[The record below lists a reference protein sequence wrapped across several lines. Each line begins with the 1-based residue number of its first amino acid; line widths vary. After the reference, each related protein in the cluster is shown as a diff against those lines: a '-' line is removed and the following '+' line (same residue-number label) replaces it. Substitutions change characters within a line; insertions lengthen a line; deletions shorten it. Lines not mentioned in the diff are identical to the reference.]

1 MPVITLTS
9 DIGQEDFIIGA
20 VKGQILSIIPGCAIA
35 DITHQLSSKNYLQG
49 AYIFNNAAK
58 HYPGGTVHIVMVNFF
73 QYPQEHVLFA
83 HYNGHLFVVPDNG
96 FLTMMLGLKP
106 KDIVKIDI
114 KGAHTFVQIT
124 ERIVESVAYFF
135 ASGNLA
141 DAGEPATEILEIY
154 PTQPKFDANWMEGQ
168 IIFIDQFENVVV
180 NIRQE
185 EFEAHAKG
193 RPFKIVFTRNE
204 TIEVLSRNY
213 GAVPIADKLAWFNSA
228 GYLEIS
234 VRGGNM
240 AGLFGLSKYDENQ
253 MSKQRPNDNKW
264 FFQMVR
270 VFFE

>member
-20 VKGQILSIIPGCAIA
+20 IKGQLLSMIPGCAIA

-58 HYPGGTVHIVMVNFF
+58 HFPANTVHIVMVNFF

-83 HYNGHLFVVPDNG
+83 HYNGHFFVVPDNG
-96 FLTMMLGLKP
+96 FLTMMLAIKP
-106 KDIVKIDI
+106 VDIVKIDI
-114 KGAHTFVQIT
+114 KGVNTFIQIT
-124 ERIVESVAYFF
+124 ERIIASLSYFF
-135 ASGNLA
+135 ASGNLL
-141 DAGEPATEILEIY
+141 DVGQPATEIVEIY
-154 PTQPKFDANWMEGQ
+154 PTQPKFDIGWMEGQ

-180 NIRQE
+180 NIRQD

-204 TIEVLSRNY
+204 TIQTLSRNY
-213 GAVPIADKLAWFNSA
+213 GAVPISDKLAWFNSA

-240 AGLFGLSKYDENQ
+240 AGLFGLSKYDESQIN
-253 MSKQRPNDNKW
+253 KQRPNDNKW

>member
-20 VKGQILSIIPGCAIA
+20 IKGQILSIIPGCSIA

-58 HYPGGTVHIVMVNFF
+58 HYPSGTVHVVMVNFF

-83 HYNGHLFVVPDNG
+83 HYNGHYFVVPDNG

-114 KGAHTFVQIT
+114 KGASTFIQIT

-135 ASGNLA
+135 ASGNLS
-141 DAGEPATEILEIY
+141 DAGDPAGEILEIY
-154 PTQPKFDANWMEGQ
+154 PTQPMFDPKWVEAQ

-185 EFEAHAKG
+185 EFEMHAKG
-193 RPFKIVFTRNE
+193 RPFKIMFTRNE
-204 TIEVLSRNY
+204 TIGELSRNY
-213 GAVPIADKLAWFNSA
+213 GAVTISDKLAWFNSA
-228 GYLEIS
+228 GYLELA

-240 AGLFGLSKYDENQ
+240 AGLFGLSKFDENQ
-253 MSKQRPNDNKW
+253 GNKLRPNDNKW